1 MSDSSIRAGLLA
13 CGRAGMQTP
22 AMFALNAHVFGTSQK
37 QGIGLGAAVLALAG
51 KIEHF
56 STPLACNILGVKPC
70 DADTPPNP
78 PPSDMGGTL

>member
-1 MSDSSIRAGLLA
+1 
-13 CGRAGMQTP
+13 MQTP

-51 KIEHF
+51 KIEAPADPQHF
-56 STPLACNILGVKPC
+56 SAPLACNILGVKPC